1 MKLTIN
7 CHLGSNINIS
17 QMIACVGQQALS
29 GHRVPDGFES
39 RSLPHFKRF
48 CKCSSSN
55 LTLNCVDYKT
65 NM

>member
-1 MKLTIN
+1 
-7 CHLGSNINIS
+7 
-17 QMIACVGQQALS
+17 MIACVGQQALS

-55 LTLNCVDYKT
+55 LTLNCIHYKKK
-65 NM
+65 

>member
-1 MKLTIN
+1 MCTDIKIKMCTTFFYYY
-7 CHLGSNINIS
+7 HLGSNINIS

-48 CKCSSSN
+48 CKF
-55 LTLNCVDYKT
+55 VIQI
-65 NM
+65 